1 MVISD
6 ARNGPFPSFS
16 RAGNCTFLAISTADV
31 SYSFWLFLGTE
42 TNKAQPHVNTDD
54 LPVIKDVKENLKSKE
69 FKVIAFIYL
78 ASFEVLTAITSISVL
93 EILRRILNTSAR
105 LDR

>member
-54 LPVIKDVKENLKSKE
+54 LPVIKDVKE